1 MLIVAEISFESC
13 FAVTSRDYGQCF
25 KIYKMWLLRKL
36 ADKMR
41 ARNNIMLSA
50 SAHYEGFVDVHA
62 RVHSSPIKG
71 FDF

>member
-1 MLIVAEISFESC
+1 MFQNLQDVVAQE
-13 FAVTSRDYGQCF
+13 
-25 KIYKMWLLRKL
+25 L

-41 ARNNIMLSA
+41 ARNNLMLSA
-50 SAHYEGFVDVHA
+50 SAHYKGFVDVHA